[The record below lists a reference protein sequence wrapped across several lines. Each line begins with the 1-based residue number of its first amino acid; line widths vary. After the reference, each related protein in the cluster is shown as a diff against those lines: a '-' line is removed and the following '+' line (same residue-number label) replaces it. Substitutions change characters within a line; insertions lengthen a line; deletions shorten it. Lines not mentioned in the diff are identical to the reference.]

1 MENKN
6 TGMVSLTER
15 VPPIHTLSPAPK
27 RGANYPAGFCARIR
41 RAQPNRTHHREEVP
55 RELRGCA
62 SFALR
67 SRVFFFSEY
76 LSCHE
81 LRSTVRVT
89 IWYQR
94 RPLSESSPSPLFSW
108 LRRQS
113 QTSLQGFW
121 SFLESVWRFVTMPSS
136 MSWCFLFWAGSLQ

>member
-1 MENKN
+1 
-6 TGMVSLTER
+6 MVSLTER

-81 LRSTVRVT
+81 LRSTVCVT

-94 RPLSESSPSPLFSW
+94 RPLSESSPSPLFSCIRENPNSKFS
-108 LRRQS
+108 LIS
-113 QTSLQGFW
+113 EIFGEITSNFHRLGQITPL
-121 SFLESVWRFVTMPSS
+121 SKISRITLYEY
-136 MSWCFLFWAGSLQ
+136 GS